1 MMHPNDRMSAATRS
15 ACVASA
21 AHGSVSGDGGWIRP
35 GTYTADLGAAAAAA
49 AAPPGRKE
57 RSFGHGTP
65 GGAGE
70 IATGSAA
77 ATSSGGTLPS
87 PFAVRA
93 RGSGGGVGGASGSD
107 AAAAVV
113 SAPHPLSCL
122 SSCPLLSPAPSCLRR
137 AALRRFCCR
146 TSKYTGVRF
155 RFADELHSEPALL
168 LLPLPLSSPMG
179 NQASACACVTG
190 VNAPA
195 GLPRKN
201 SATQGEPNAT
211 AVAAAGGEPEVVL
224 VVAAAA
230 SRQLRTL

>member
-1 MMHPNDRMSAATRS
+1 VPLSSAR
-15 ACVASA
+15 ASLA
-21 AHGSVSGDGGWIRP
+21 LRRVGD
-35 GTYTADLGAAAAAA
+35 DAAAAAA
-49 AAPPGRKE
+49 ASRGACSCGEVDLGE

-65 GGAGE
+65 GGVGE
-70 IATGSAA
+70 IAPGSATSFA
-77 ATSSGGTLPS
+77 A
-87 PFAVRA
+87 RA
-93 RGSGGGVGGASGSD
+93 RGSGGGVGGGVGGASGSD
-107 AAAAVV
+107 TAAAAV
-113 SAPHPLSCL
+113 SALHPLS
-122 SSCPLLSPAPSCLRR
+122 SSCPTLLSPAPSRLRR

-190 VNAPA
+190 VKAPA

-211 AVAAAGGEPEVVL
+211 AAAAAGGEPEVVL